1 MNTVFLATESVKYTG
16 ATFTTPFSSKENAD
30 LFIDYRQKSGE
41 LDNSIFYKQAEV
53 DVCYAR
59 IYKDSLGYSISVL
72 WCKPNESV
80 DSVFR
85 GESSI
90 FATVR
95 WNIGTETLDS
105 VLDRGTKLIEDYFR
119 VENGEGIFF
128 AIVQILPD
136 SGEVR
141 PFPFIYTTEKEA
153 SETLTFYAGQYDG
166 VYQIVSGTIEEADKD
181 SMLILSSPMN
191 VSGRVVSTIPILSKR
206 R

>member
-1 MNTVFLATESVKYTG
+1 MTTVFLATESVKYTG

-30 LFIDYRQKSGE
+30 LFIDYRQKSGDF
-41 LDNSIFYKQAEV
+41 DNSIFYKQAEV

-59 IYKDSLGYSISVL
+59 IYKDSLGYAISVL

-80 DSVFR
+80 NSVFS

-90 FATVR
+90 FATVS
-95 WNIGTETLDS
+95 WNIGAETLDS
-105 VLDRGTKLIEDYFR
+105 VLERGTSLIEDYFK

-153 SETLTFYAGQYDG
+153 SETLTFYSSQYDG
-166 VYQIVSGTIEEADKD
+166 IYQLVSGTIGKTDIE
-181 SMLILSSPMN
+181 SHLILSSPIE
-191 VSGRVVSTIPILSKR
+191 VSGRVVSTIPILFKR